1 MALSLPGERPSVAAM
16 PVSPFAVLVRW
27 VAKTQA
33 ARTRRTALA
42 ALLELDH
49 NRLNDLGIDRQDVID
64 AMRLNGTAAGRKL
77 TAARAVKARL

>member
-16 PVSPFAVLVRW
+16 PVSPFAVFARW
-27 VAKTQA
+27 VAKAQA

-49 NRLNDLGIDRQDVID
+49 SRLGDLGIDRQDVVD